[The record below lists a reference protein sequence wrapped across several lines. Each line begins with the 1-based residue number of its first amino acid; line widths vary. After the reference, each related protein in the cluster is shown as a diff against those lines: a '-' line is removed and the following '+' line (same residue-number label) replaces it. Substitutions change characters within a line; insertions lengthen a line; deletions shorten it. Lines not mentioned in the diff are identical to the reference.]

1 MKTLENQTLLYDEDC
16 PLCQAYTSAFV
27 KTGILDQNG
36 KKPFTKITADE
47 ADFIDTERAANEIAL
62 IDTQNK
68 TVLYGID
75 SLLKV
80 IGNAFPIIASLGKI
94 KPVHFF
100 LRKLYAFISYN
111 RKVIIPG
118 PKPKETG
125 LKCEPSFNYKYR
137 FLYILFSAVVTT
149 LILNAYSKMIPQLP
163 NGSLTRELLLATGQI
178 AFQSV
183 FLIRFD
189 RKTMLNYV
197 GNLMTVSLFGSLL
210 LLPILV
216 TNSIFKINETIVLLW
231 FGTTVLVML
240 REHFRRV
247 TLLELPNWLTATWI
261 AYRIIALL
269 LLLNL

>member
-1 MKTLENQTLLYDEDC
+1 
-16 PLCQAYTSAFV
+16 
-27 KTGILDQNG
+27 
-36 KKPFTKITADE
+36 
-47 ADFIDTERAANEIAL
+47 
-62 IDTQNK
+62 
-68 TVLYGID
+68 
-75 SLLKV
+75 
-80 IGNAFPIIASLGKI
+80 
-94 KPVHFF
+94 
-100 LRKLYAFISYN
+100 
-111 RKVIIPG
+111 
-118 PKPKETG
+118 
-125 LKCEPSFNYKYR
+125 
-137 FLYILFSAVVTT
+137 
-149 LILNAYSKMIPQLP
+149 MIPQLP

-231 FGTTVLVML
+231 FGITVLVML